1 MVSVVSKPTPHP
13 DQVWWQ
19 GDKLTVGTITIDIPD
34 YKKFLLNQ
42 LQEMAVLY
50 SAPPIPAGIHR
61 NPPESSGILR
71 NGTGFRR
78 NGTGIHR
85 NGTGIEQE
93 LSEIRLA
100 RYIYTNIHF
109 CTL

>member
-42 LQEMAVLY
+42 LQEMAVLH
-50 SAPPIPAGIHR
+50 SAPPIPAGIRR
-61 NPPESSGILR
+61 NPQESSGMELDSA
-71 NGTGFRR
+71 GMGLESTGM
-78 NGTGIHR
+78 GL
-85 NGTGIEQE
+85 E
-93 LSEIRLA
+93 
-100 RYIYTNIHF
+100 
-109 CTL
+109 

>member
-50 SAPPIPAGIHR
+50 SAPPIPAGIRR
-61 NPPESSGILR
+61 NPQESSGMELDSA
-71 NGTGFRR
+71 GMGPESTGM
-78 NGTGIHR
+78 GL
-85 NGTGIEQE
+85 E
-93 LSEIRLA
+93 
-100 RYIYTNIHF
+100 
-109 CTL
+109 